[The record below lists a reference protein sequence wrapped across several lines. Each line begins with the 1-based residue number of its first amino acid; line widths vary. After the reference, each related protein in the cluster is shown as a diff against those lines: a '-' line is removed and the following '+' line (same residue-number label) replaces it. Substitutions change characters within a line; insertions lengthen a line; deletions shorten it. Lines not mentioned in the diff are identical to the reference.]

1 MRLAIAS
8 SAATALALAIVST
21 AHAATI
27 AAVAT
32 TNPYS
37 GPTPY
42 YDFDTAAST
51 PIYTGGGVVSNDS
64 GTHAAPFGNNDTMFY
79 SVGPSTSTTGTI
91 DLSNFATLSKIRFL
105 WGSTDTYNDLDL
117 LDRAGN
123 VIGHWTGADVASPA
137 AGEQQNG
144 LNNRVAT
151 ITLDAAERA
160 NIGGLRLS
168 SGQNAFEID
177 NLSFNGVPEPA
188 TWALMILGIGAIGGM
203 MRRRQRQ
210 SVSYNF
216 A

>member
-42 YDFDTAAST
+42 YDFDTSIPT
-51 PIYTGGGVVSNDS
+51 YTGGAIVSNDPS
-64 GTHAAPFGNNDTMFY
+64 THAAPFGNNDTKFY
-79 SVGPSTSTTGTI
+79 SVGPSTSSPGTI
-91 DLSNFATLSKIRFL
+91 DLSSFSTLSKIRFL
-105 WGSTDTYNDLDL
+105 WGSTDTYNVLQL
-117 LDRAGN
+117 LDRGGN
-123 VIGHWTGADVASPA
+123 VLDQWTGADVASPA
-137 AGEQQNG
+137 AGNQQDG

-151 ITLDAAERA
+151 ISLDAAERT
-160 NIGGLRLS
+160 NIGGLRLL

-177 NLSFNGVPEPA
+177 NISFNGVPEPA
-188 TWALMILGIGAIGGM
+188 TWALMILGVGAIGGM

-210 SVSYNF
+210 AVSYNF